1 MLDGSRGSVVVHRG
15 TAGNCP
21 CGGRGRASHRDN
33 DPRLRD
39 RSRRLDDCIGNGCL
53 GSGDGRRAGAD
64 AALADRVALAR
75 CAFPARPVGCGVSRG
90 RQSGRR
96 DHKSLRAGL
105 WKARSG
111 ARPGTALLPS
121 ISCRHEPGSARRRCV
136 YFSAEL
142 GVHVAH
148 IVGAGD
154 GSPPSARQ
162 RARRLHLLAD
172 GELRHA
178 VIAPELRSPRG
189 SGRRLRIR
197 RHPQ

>member
-1 MLDGSRGSVVVHRG
+1 MLDGGRGSVVVHRG

-21 CGGRGRASHRDN
+21 CGGRGRASHRDY
-33 DPRLRD
+33 DPRLRH
-39 RSRRLDDCIGNGCL
+39 RTRRFDDCVGNGRL
-53 GSGDGRRAGAD
+53 GSRDGHGPGAD
-64 AALADRVALAR
+64 AAFADRITVAG
-75 CAFPARPVGCGVSRG
+75 CAFPARPAGCGVSRG

-96 DHKSLRAGL
+96 DRKSLRAGL